1 MINKNALMGAFA
13 IGAIILGMRLLR
25 EFDFQTFRFEKPV
38 LAIVYFIGFI
48 IFISLIVK
56 TYKNK

>member
-1 MINKNALMGAFA
+1 MGAFA